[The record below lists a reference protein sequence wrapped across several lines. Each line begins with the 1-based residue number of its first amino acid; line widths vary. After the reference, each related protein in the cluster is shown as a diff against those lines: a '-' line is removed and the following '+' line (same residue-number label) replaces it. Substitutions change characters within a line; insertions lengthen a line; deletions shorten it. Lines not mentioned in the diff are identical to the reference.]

1 MDENR
6 AGGRDTS
13 DDDPRL
19 HPLTRT
25 GLFLGLFLLVQVLV
39 SVPAMLI
46 WTVLTQASPDAFAE
60 RSVPVSALLFLYVCM
75 APVMVP
81 ATVVVLRK
89 LDHRPLA
96 SIGVRLPAG
105 GLGGALRQA
114 GAGAGA
120 AVAALALWL
129 ALVGMIGGLRAGG
142 LGGPFWDGPRWLAG
156 GAGAAVVLVLYLVG
170 FAIETGLEEWLF
182 RGYAYRALRERW
194 SWATVA
200 GATSVGFGALH
211 LWNPHVG
218 LAGLVNTF
226 LLGFAFAAAV
236 EACGTLWPAIAAH
249 GAWNFTMAVVLGLPV
264 SGNTVDG
271 VLDLSVTGPAWLTGG
286 SYGPEGSWMLTA
298 LLVPAIVALALWV
311 DRRDRQDRQ
320 DRGDGQRASA
330 DSSSGVLR

>member
-13 DDDPRL
+13 GDDPRL
-19 HPLTRT
+19 HPLTRA
-25 GLFLGLFLLVQVLV
+25 GLFLGLFLIVQVLV
-39 SVPAMLI
+39 SVPAVLI
-46 WTVLTQASPDAFAE
+46 WAVLTKASPSVFAD
-60 RSVPVSALLFLYVCM
+60 RTLPVSAVLFLYACM

-89 LDHRPLA
+89 LDHRSLA

-105 GLGGALRQA
+105 GLGGALLQA

-120 AVAALALWL
+120 AITALGLWL
-129 ALVGMIGGLRAGG
+129 ALVGGIGGLRAGG
-142 LGGPFWDGPRWLAG
+142 PGRPFWEGPTWLPG
-156 GAGAAVVLVLYLVG
+156 GAGAMVVLVFYMVG

-200 GATSVGFGALH
+200 GATSAGFGALH
-211 LWNPHVG
+211 LWNPHVE

-226 LLGFAFAAAV
+226 LLGFAFAATV

-249 GAWNFTMAVVLGLPV
+249 CAWNFTMAMVLGLPV
-264 SGNTVDG
+264 SGSTVDG
-271 VLDLSVTGPAWLTGG
+271 VLDLSVTGPDWLTGG
-286 SYGPEGSWMLTA
+286 SYGPEGSWMLTV

-311 DRRDRQDRQ
+311 DRRDRR

-330 DSSSGVLR
+330 DSSSGALR